1 MKYLY
6 LLSQS
11 ANRGY
16 DTHDSCIVCAE
27 SDEEARLI
35 TPNFSGWKTRFNCST
50 WCQTPEQ
57 VTVEKIGVAK
67 PSLEIGIVL
76 ASFNAG

>member
-11 ANRGY
+11 TNRGY

-27 SDEEARLI
+27 SDEDARLI
-35 TPNFSGWKTRFNCST
+35 TPNGDWRDRHST
-50 WCQTPEQ
+50 WCRTPEQ
-57 VTVEKIGVAK
+57 VTVERIGVAK